1 MHLHCSQITTYQI
14 FEGIF
19 KLIYASSVLKVS
31 CVVFLSLRVNKPV
44 KLFDPHKLFVKI
56 LQ

>member
-1 MHLHCSQITTYQI
+1 M

-19 KLIYASSVLKVS
+19 KLIYASSVKVS